1 MSFGIFEHQPAN
13 LHKAATIR
21 IGLSRLAE
29 VEIIDFPAHRPLA
42 QEIGIEDEE
51 LIGHTHIVERLVV
64 NSHQGT
70 ELRDN
75 RVELKAV
82 HLLFLSGLLILKY
95 IGPWIARNMM
105 IFFEKMILVDMG
117 TLDIPE
123 KKEIIPFA
131 LDWLLWLGLLAGPFL
146 LMLAV
151 AAYLV
156 HYYQVGFLITTKPL
170 RINLNK
176 LNPIN
181 GIKRLFSVKNLVM
194 LAMNSAKLSVVMYVA
209 WIAVSAEVQKVLGM
223 VEMEVAGMFI
233 HTTDTVLNLA
243 IDLSILLAVLGYID
257 FKYQKHNHAESIK
270 MSKQEIKDEFK
281 QQDGDPKIKQK
292 RRQKQMELAQQRMM
306 QEVPQAEVVVRNP
319 THFAVALSFKPEME
333 APVVVAKGK
342 DKIALRIIDIAR
354 EHRVPLVENPPLAR
368 ELYKKVEVGEAIPP
382 EFFEVVAQL
391 IASVMTQE
399 KRLEHERRFEAGRAG
414 AA

>member
-1 MSFGIFEHQPAN
+1 MSSKEDKTEEATP
-13 LHKAATIR
+13 HKRRQTR
-21 IGLSRLAE
+21 REGNVPQSKDLSSAM
-29 VEIIDFPAHRPLA
+29 
-42 QEIGIEDEE
+42 
-51 LIGHTHIVERLVV
+51 
-64 NSHQGT
+64 
-70 ELRDN
+70 
-75 RVELKAV
+75 
-82 HLLFLSGLLILKY
+82 LFLAALYLLKY
-95 IGPWIARNMM
+95 LGPWMARNTMLL
-105 IFFEKMILVDMG
+105 FEKMILVDMG

-123 KKEIIPFA
+123 RKEIVPLA
-131 LDWLLWLGLLAGPFL
+131 LDWLLWLGLLVGPFL
-146 LMLAV
+146 FLLAL

-156 HYYQVGFLITTKPL
+156 HYYQVGWLITTKPL
-170 RINLNK
+170 RIKLNK

-181 GIKRLFSVKNLVM
+181 GIKRLFAVKNLVM
-194 LAMNSAKLSVVMYVA
+194 LLMNSAKLSIVMYVA
-209 WIAVSAEVQKVLGM
+209 WISVSAEVQTVVAM

-233 HTTDTVLNLA
+233 HTTDTALTLA
-243 IDLSILLAVLGYID
+243 IRLSILLAVLGYID
-257 FKYQKHNHAESIK
+257 FKYQEHNHAKSIK
-270 MSKQEIKDEFK
+270 MSKQEVKDEYK
-281 QQDGDPKIKQK
+281 QQDGDPMIKNK

-319 THFAVALSFKPEME
+319 THYAVALSFKPEME

>member
-1 MSFGIFEHQPAN
+1 MSSKEDKTEDATEHKKRETRREGNVPQS
-13 LHKAATIR
+13 KD
-21 IGLSRLAE
+21 LSSAM
-29 VEIIDFPAHRPLA
+29 
-42 QEIGIEDEE
+42 
-51 LIGHTHIVERLVV
+51 
-64 NSHQGT
+64 
-70 ELRDN
+70 
-75 RVELKAV
+75 
-82 HLLFLSGLLILKY
+82 LFLAGLLILKY
-95 IGPWIARNMM
+95 VGPWMARNMM
-105 IFFEKMILVDMG
+105 IFFEKMILIDMG

-123 KKEIIPFA
+123 KKEIVPLA